1 MPDGVAAGASISAD
15 DLDMMVSAYY
25 EARGWTADGNI
36 PDAKLAE
43 LELEALVAHTAST
56 EAKIG

>member
-1 MPDGVAAGASISAD
+1 MAAGESISAD

-43 LELEALVAHTAST
+43 LGLDALVAHTAST